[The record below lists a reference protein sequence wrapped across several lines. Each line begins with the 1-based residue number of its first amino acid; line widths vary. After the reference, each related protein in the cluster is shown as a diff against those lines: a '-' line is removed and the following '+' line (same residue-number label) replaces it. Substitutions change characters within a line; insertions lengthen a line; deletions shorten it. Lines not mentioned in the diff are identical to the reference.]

1 MQDGRVELTLAQ
13 VADLRAAVPALEFA
27 GASVRLPDELRQKEE
42 LDLEQAG
49 LSFAPGP
56 LSLGG
61 VVEYDLHAALG
72 GRQISD
78 EEFRALAAA
87 TQPLVRI
94 GGEWTLLGDKALRR
108 ARQLAQLALHSPGI
122 PALTAL
128 GATLAGRAE
137 LRGFEME
144 VDSARSTELERL
156 AARAARPRAA
166 RAGRGRR
173 GVPRCA
179 AALPGGRPGL
189 AGAGC
194 AELGLGAL
202 LADDMGLGKTV
213 PADRLPAGALRPG
226 RFAGADRVPGIRA
239 RQLAPRAGG
248 GSPPTCRCTCTTGP
262 TARITSTTWS
272 ATTWC

>member
-144 VDSARSTELERL
+144 VDSARSTELEQL
-156 AARAARPRAA
+156 AAELRD
-166 RAGRGRR
+166 
-173 GVPRCA
+173 
-179 AALPGGRPGL
+179 PGL
-189 AGAGC
+189 REPVEAGEGFHGVLRPYQ
-194 AELGLGAL
+194 EGGLGWLVGMRRLGLGAL

-213 PADRLPAGALRPG
+213 QLIAYLLERSDQADSPAL
-226 RFAGADRVPGIRA
+226 II
-239 RQLAPRAGG
+239 
-248 GSPPTCRCTCTTGP
+248 TGP
-262 TARITSTTWS
+262 TARITSTT
-272 ATTWC
+272 